1 MSYKVTLLLSAQKD
15 LEDALDY
22 YAEINKALTTKF
34 YEEFLQLNAILEQ
47 NPFFKTQYHTVRT
60 YRLKSFP
67 YLVHFVINEELNRV
81 TIIAIVFGKQE
92 KTTFDDRFIE

>member
-22 YAEINKALTTKF
+22 CNEISKTLTSKF
-34 YEEFLQLNAILEQ
+34 YEEFARLNSIPEQ
-47 NPFFKTQYHTVRT
+47 NPFFKTRYHSIRT
-60 YRLKSFP
+60 YKLKSFP
-67 YLVHFVINEELNRV
+67 YLVHFVIDEELNRV

-92 KTTFDDRFIE
+92 KTNFDDRLID